1 MKTLSQILRIAQQF
15 HAHHNTASPNYAESD
30 FLCNAVQRACDA
42 GRLNVAERDAGKA
55 FGDKLARSVD
65 QYSHSLAGA
74 VSMVITPNVDFSYA
88 RQLAAQVWEFIITEL
103 EIKEKE
109 QPMTKIRHYRN
120 MDYNPCL
127 DQFAP
132 HNLGGA
138 TIVYRELA
146 GDKIEVGVSLC
157 IENFNRS
164 TGERIARKRLN
175 EQPVVVDASELD
187 GIFNMENLYYSN
199 FATELEVSYKA
210 KGVHLSFYK
219 AYSAQF

>member
-1 MKTLSQILRIAQQF
+1 
-15 HAHHNTASPNYAESD
+15 
-30 FLCNAVQRACDA
+30 
-42 GRLNVAERDAGKA
+42 
-55 FGDKLARSVD
+55 
-65 QYSHSLAGA
+65 
-74 VSMVITPNVDFSYA
+74 MVITPNVDFSYS

-109 QPMTKIRHYRN
+109 QAMTKIRHYRN

-127 DQFAP
+127 DQ
-132 HNLGGA
+132 L
-138 TIVYRELA
+138 
-146 GDKIEVGVSLC
+146 S
-157 IENFNRS
+157 
-164 TGERIARKRLN
+164 

-187 GIFNMENLYYSN
+187 GIFNMEDLYYSN